1 MRQQIAN
8 SAALPLA
15 EPILPVIPVQN
26 RKIPLGTRL
35 ELQIASIGVSF
46 RI

>member
-1 MRQQIAN
+1 MSQQNAD

-26 RKIPLGTRL
+26 RKIPLGTPL
-35 ELQIASIGVSF
+35 ELQIASIGVSS